1 MLCQQFPGLTPAIDL
16 NSPFFCKRILLLF
29 NSSTVVFICS
39 KRDSLSAAVL
49 YVYSV
54 ENLRFIVSL
63 IYIKV
68 DLTLEF
74 RWYSIFVC
82 FQIARKIGPIRL
94 LRKKIKKLSGHHLAN
109 FFLNES
115 NWTTFFIA
123 CKKVSVVSIHELLK
137 LSLF

>member
-1 MLCQQFPGLTPAIDL
+1 MIYYLDENGRQNRLSHLTYLVMLCQQFPGLTPAIDL

-82 FQIARKIGPIRL
+82 LQIA
-94 LRKKIKKLSGHHLAN
+94 KKICPILKKVYGHHLVN
-109 FFLNES
+109 FF
-115 NWTTFFIA
+115 F
-123 CKKVSVVSIHELLK
+123 K
-137 LSLF
+137 